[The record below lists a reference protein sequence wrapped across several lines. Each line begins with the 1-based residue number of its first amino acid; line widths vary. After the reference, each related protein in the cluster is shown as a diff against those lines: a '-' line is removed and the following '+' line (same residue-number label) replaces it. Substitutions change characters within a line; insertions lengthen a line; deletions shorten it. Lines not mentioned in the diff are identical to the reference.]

1 MSRQEHYRADGVRIQ
16 HDPHAPGMAEKYGR
30 PGETD
35 AEGFDPY
42 AGRVCALTANAC
54 RPCLL
59 DCALTAA
66 RNTTDS
72 VGPGIYGG
80 KVKRD
85 ESGNVIIGRQ
95 FQNHNPEP
103 GPVYSGNGYTEM
115 SNALSKAST
124 QTPTPKPRS

>member
-1 MSRQEHYRADGVRIQ
+1 MTDVVAAVLYCRQLDSSW
-16 HDPHAPGMAEKYGR
+16 R
-30 PGETD
+30 PREGED
-35 AEGFDPY
+35 
-42 AGRVCALTANAC
+42 VM
-54 RPCLL
+54 LL
-59 DCALTAA
+59 QQRSDKIGTPFAF
-66 RNTTDS
+66 RWEN
-72 VGPGIYGG
+72 PGG

-124 QTPTPKPRS
+124 QTPTPKPLS